1 MRKIVTIRVRIWCF
15 KRGYEKKS
23 TLQEFFPVYIEFQ
36 LSQAS
41 NIIIFL
47 KKDEVATVLSLLSV
61 NKELLNFKRW
71 LTLVKLNAIVIL
83 IKSLKA
89 I

>member
-1 MRKIVTIRVRIWCF
+1 MRVGIWCF

-23 TLQEFFPVYIEFQ
+23 TLQECFSVYIEFQ

-61 NKELLNFKRW
+61 NKELLNSKRW

-83 IKSLKA
+83 IKSLKV

>member
-1 MRKIVTIRVRIWCF
+1 MRVGIWCF
-15 KRGYEKKS
+15 KRGYEKNS
-23 TLQEFFPVYIEFQ
+23 TLQEYFSVYIEFQ

-41 NIIIFL
+41 NIIFL
-47 KKDEVATVLSLLSV
+47 KNDEVATVLSLLSV

-71 LTLVKLNAIVIL
+71 LTLVKLNAIIIL
-83 IKSLKA
+83 IKSLKV